1 MATVIAKEGEGILG
15 YADTIEITHKVS
27 ISQVTSQSG
36 IRAAQRRGPLL
47 YSFKVKLGKVR
58 LNSDRY
64 HSIIN
69 NIHEMEYGA
78 NTISFKMNQK
88 TGAGMSILSVRGEW
102 NKVPSR
108 LYEDIAESPF
118 IIRAAFSKQ
127 MGNKVVLTGLYGGES
142 SGGTKLLTEVE
153 VGKTYKVWKNPA
165 LYEIGSGSTQLT
177 TGVYSSGVVY
187 DALLSQASND
197 ILNIVS
203 GQDETKTWV
212 VGEQITIT
220 QVLTETDNV
229 DWSPNHLNIVV
240 SEDEQMNDVAT
251 VNIGD
256 YLQLPGS
263 TKVYQAMEN
272 SYLDRWGSE
281 SVLMPDGSYGYKG
294 NITVK
299 LNSPLVI
306 SPDNFVY
313 DDNSQGARIGEE
325 VRFHLALKKNSNL
338 TYMPGDIVQFGTYTF
353 EEVITLENHQ

>member
-78 NTISFKMNQK
+78 NTVSFKMNQK

-187 DALLSQASND
+187 DSLLSQASND

-203 GQDETKTWV
+203 DQDETKTWV

-251 VNIGD
+251 VSIGD

-263 TKVYQAMEN
+263 TKVYQAMKD

-294 NITVK
+294 DITVK